1 MSGMPFL
8 VYYSSEVKN
17 MKPTA
22 AKTVSSQLIY
32 RNHGRK
38 AASFFILLI
47 LACAATCASAAT
59 YYWKSTSASEPASAS
74 LWTALSNWSTE
85 SESGAD
91 ATALPGAS
99 DDIYDK
105 GNGVWRSFD
114 LEDGEWSIS
123 GWKSAYSDDWFRHYW
138 RFRNGTLH
146 WVGAKNPNDPY
157 NGQNCTH
164 SDTIHLDDGA
174 SFIMDAG
181 SYYCASFNHGA
192 TDEWRIHA
200 GASLSMLGEIQ
211 IYNVNAK
218 VDDGGVMVFA
228 PSPVYFYSGTAQCSY
243 LQNSGILAITNGIS
257 FTKGASNGTFEIRQL
272 AGTLTLGG
280 VITKN
285 GQNGTYKMLLSGG
298 TVCITG
304 DVSTDFDTSVSGTVT
319 FETSEGAA
327 LDANGFSYAAGAVV
341 TKTGV
346 GDFVFT
352 DGMPLADSF
361 TVAEGGLRLPTS
373 GTYDISGVTFSS
385 GGKVKIGAMGV
396 TLTDWDP
403 SLLNNGGFVADI
415 AVPVVG
421 STVFSC
427 ANADVLALAKSG
439 LDATLPDGFAVTIN
453 GNSLVVTSAYV
464 FDSTTVTDLN
474 DPAGWAGGAVP
485 SNKVVTIKGAGVSP
499 TTTDLPPFAGMTIM
513 DGASLVIANGGTI
526 PSLALSDSATLTISS
541 GVVTIGSAPTISPAG
556 ANRPSVTV
564 ASGATLNVP
573 GATTFTDCSLS
584 VSGTLATV
592 STGDLVLGY
601 AAAGDSASFGLSVNG
616 GTLSTTAGDIRFFC
630 PASGGTVSPLGVVA
644 FTGATFEHDNDHG
657 FFFGVN
663 NPASEAVNFI
673 FDGTTLN
680 YPKRGYYTIS
690 GGAAL
695 SFVNG
700 GSLYRANNQNEK
712 FTLTVSGLASIILGE
727 GTSSLIGE
735 SSSSGGSVGNGAMTF
750 SPDTDGF
757 ASLVISNATWETYHS
772 AGNGKAV
779 AEIYGNSVHTI
790 NQNNYNRAQ
799 PFDGFKAVNLNADA
813 MLTISNNVDAAG
825 LDFSEKF
832 TGAGS
837 LFFSTP
843 RSTTRTFNFKSTT
856 STATGTLAADPAKND
871 ALVIAPT
878 ATWGG
883 TVVWNGKASIS
894 HSSTAGAMTFGGID
908 LASDFTYRIWGDG
921 TCDHY
926 TLSGEGFVDN
936 GGKIVITV
944 ADGSEAEPGDLWILA
959 RVPAG
964 TAVPTSAGASWTIA
978 AREVDGDDSVVD
990 IVLSPV
996 ASDYTFESTE
1006 FCDLTAADGW
1016 SCGYVP
1022 TNENVKVTGAGV
1034 VATISSAAAFP
1045 TFASIAV
1052 RNGATLKVLADVTLP
1067 PLTVDATSKV
1077 VFGDNETAVAA
1088 TLDATLVTG
1097 YDATTEPVSLPVI
1110 EVATNATLTVAAGMK
1125 FRNVDFRLYG
1135 TITKPS
1141 TSDVSP
1147 VFGYADNGETSYI
1160 AFAADGGTFD
1170 FHSDQVV
1177 ENGSVS
1183 IVCPASGGTVVSVGT
1198 IILRNS
1204 RRLVT
1209 GWADFGNWQFGVNNP
1224 TSQPFNVLID
1234 GTHLDCS
1241 AYFYAA
1247 GAANLSLENGA
1258 RIRRADG
1265 CLGHYFSQAIKD
1277 AATVSVGNGCYI
1289 DFTTNDGQFGIDSQ
1303 SAVDTVTVRDGG
1315 AYTVSYNSS
1324 GYVRGV
1330 FVSDGGVLGVTKLA
1344 TRSRTDLLRGF
1355 GSARLDGDL
1364 FIQSINIGT
1373 GSVNW
1378 DRHTKMA
1385 NVPFTGTGDVIVT
1398 NGVPEYPFTVTMV
1411 NGASTATGSIK
1422 VDKVEGDAETALYF
1436 ADGANWAGTVVAGN
1450 VLLTN
1455 LTDGVDAATATFG
1468 TLDLAADFNI
1478 RVWAENGVVV
1488 TNDMVNV
1495 GQYRSSGGRLSIELM
1510 SEGLEFVAGDKIVVG
1525 TIAKSSPN
1533 PAVRVGWCVKR
1544 LAIDGDDENE
1554 ILVMKK
1560 GVGLQLILR

>member
-1 MSGMPFL
+1 
-8 VYYSSEVKN
+8 

-22 AKTVSSQLIY
+22 AKTVSVRLIHP
-32 RNHGRK
+32 NHMPRM
-38 AASFFILLI
+38 ATYLLS
-47 LACAATCASAAT
+47 LLFALAATCAQAAT
-59 YYWKSTSASEPASAS
+59 YYWKATSASEPASGS

-91 ATALPGAS
+91 ATELPGAS

-114 LEDGEWSIS
+114 LENGEWSIS
-123 GWKSAYSDDWFRHYW
+123 GWKSAYSDDWNRHNW
-138 RFRNGTLH
+138 RFQNGTLH
-146 WVGAKNPNDPY
+146 WVGAKTPSDPY

-192 TDEWRIHA
+192 ADEWRIHA

-228 PSPVYFYSGTAQCSY
+228 PSPLYFYSGTAQRSY
-243 LQNSGILAITNGIS
+243 LQNSGTLAITNGIS
-257 FTKGASNGTFEIRQL
+257 FTKGASNGTFEINQV
-272 AGTLTLGG
+272 AGTLMLGG
-280 VITKN
+280 VMTKN
-285 GQNGTYKMLLSGG
+285 GQNGTYRMSLSGG
-298 TVCITG
+298 TVRITS
-304 DVSTDFDTSVSGTVT
+304 DFSTDFDTSVSGTVT

-327 LDANGFSYAAGAVV
+327 LDANGFFYAAGAVV

-396 TLTDWDP
+396 TLTDWDT
-403 SLLNNGGFVADI
+403 SLLNRGGFVADI

-427 ANADVLALAKSG
+427 ANEDVLALAKSG

-474 DPAGWAGGAVP
+474 DPTGWAGGAVP
-485 SNKVVTIKGAGVSP
+485 SNKVVTIKGVGVSP

-513 DGASLVIANGGTI
+513 DGASLAIANGGTI
-526 PSLALSDSATLTISS
+526 PSLTLADSAALTISS

-584 VSGTLATV
+584 VSGTLATT
-592 STGDLVLGY
+592 SAGDLVLGY
-601 AAAGDSASFGLSVNG
+601 AAAGDTASFGLTVNG
-616 GTLSTTAGDIRFFC
+616 GTLSTTSGDIRFFC
-630 PASGGTVSPLGVVA
+630 PASGGTVTPLGTNT
-644 FTGATFEHDNDHG
+644 FTGATFVHDDDHG
-657 FFFGVN
+657 FQFGIN
-663 NPASEAVNFI
+663 NPTSTAVVFT
-673 FDGTTLN
+673 FDNTTLN
-680 YPKRGYYTIS
+680 YPRTGNYYVS
-690 GGAAL
+690 GGSAL
-695 SFVNG
+695 RFVNG
-700 GSLYRANNQNEK
+700 GSLYRARGQNYRCM
-712 FTLTVSGLASIILGE
+712 FYVNGLASIYLGP
-727 GTSSLIGE
+727 GTSSFFGDA
-735 SSSSGGSVGNGAMTF
+735 SDNGGSVGNGEANF
-750 SPDTDGF
+750 SADVNGHVMLTLD
-757 ASLVISNATWETYHS
+757 NAEIEMYHS
-772 AGNGKAV
+772 AGNSTAV
-779 AEIYGNSVHTI
+779 VEVFGTSKHPVTH
-790 NQNNYNRAQ
+790 QSYNRKQ
-799 PFDGFKAVNLNADA
+799 PFGGFKSVNLNSGAT
-813 MLTISNNVDAAG
+813 LTLENHIDSATMNTTKNY
-825 LDFSEKF
+825 

-837 LFFSTP
+837 LFFTSP
-843 RSTTRTFNFKSTT
+843 RTTTRTLRYQSTVA
-856 STATGTLAADPAKND
+856 SATGTLSADPDKNA
-871 ALVIAPT
+871 ALAITNT
-878 ATWGG
+878 ATWAG
-883 TVVWNGKASIS
+883 TVVWNGKASID
-894 HSSTAGAMTFGGID
+894 HTAAADAMTFGGID
-908 LASDFTYRIWGDG
+908 LASDFTWRIWGDG

-926 TLSGEGFVDN
+926 TLTGAGFVDHD
-936 GGKIVITV
+936 GKVVINV
-944 ADGSEAEPGDLWILA
+944 MDGSEADAGDAWTIA
-959 RVPAG
+959 RVPA
-964 TAVPTSAGASWTIA
+964 TSAVPSPASSAWTITTRA
-978 AREVDGDDSVVD
+978 VDGDDTVVD
-990 IVLSPV
+990 LVLSPV
-996 ASDYTFESTE
+996 ATDFVFESDEYT
-1006 FCDLTAADGW
+1006 DLCAADGW
-1016 SCGYVP
+1016 ANGSVP
-1022 TNENVKVTGAGV
+1022 TNQDVKVVGAST
-1034 VATISSAAAFP
+1034 VATISDAAAFP
-1045 TFASIAV
+1045 AFASISV

-1077 VFGDNETAVAA
+1077 VFGDNKTQTGVAA
-1088 TLDATLVTG
+1088 TLDASLVTG

-1125 FRNVDFRLYG
+1125 FKNVDFRLYG
-1135 TITKPS
+1135 TVTKVGTDTAAP
-1141 TSDVSP
+1141 T
-1147 VFGYADNGETSYI
+1147 FGYAENGETSYL
-1160 AFAADGGTFD
+1160 AFTADGGVFD
-1170 FHSDQVV
+1170 FHA
-1177 ENGSVS
+1177 NNNNRAYGAVS
-1183 IVCPASGGTVVSVGT
+1183 FVCPVTGGIVIPVGT
-1198 IILRNS
+1198 ITLRNAV
-1204 RRLVT
+1204 RNVT
-1209 GWADFGNWQFGVNNP
+1209 GWADFGNWEFGVSNP
-1224 TSQPFNVLID
+1224 TSVPFEVLVD
-1234 GTHLDCS
+1234 GTHIDVS
-1241 AYFYAA
+1241 GDFYAS
-1247 GAANLSLENGA
+1247 GAAHLTLVNGSY
-1258 RIRRADG
+1258 IRRNSS
-1265 CLGHYFSQAIKD
+1265 CLGHWYPMAIQHS
-1277 AATVSVGNGCYI
+1277 ATITVGEGCYI

-1385 NVPFTGTGDVIVT
+1385 NVPFTGTGDVVIT

-1411 NGASTATGSIK
+1411 SGANTATGSIK
-1422 VDKVEGDAETALYF
+1422 VDKVEGDAETVLFF

-1450 VLLTN
+1450 VSLTN
-1455 LTDGVDAATATFG
+1455 TTDGTAAATATFG
-1468 TLDLAADFNI
+1468 ALDLASEFNI
-1478 RVWAENGVVV
+1478 RVWKENGNIV

-1495 GQYRSSGGRLSIELM
+1495 GRYENNGGKLVPTMMTDDVDFTIGEM
-1510 SEGLEFVAGDKIVVG
+1510 ITIGK
-1525 TIAKSSPN
+1525 IAKASPN
-1533 PAVRVGWCVKR
+1533 PALKVGWSAKR
-1544 LAIDGDDENE
+1544 FAIDGDNENE
-1554 ILVMKK
+1554 ILVAKK

>member
-1 MSGMPFL
+1 
-8 VYYSSEVKN
+8 

-22 AKTVSSQLIY
+22 AKTVSVRLIHP
-32 RNHGRK
+32 NHMPRM
-38 AASFFILLI
+38 ATYLLSLL
-47 LACAATCASAAT
+47 LACAATCVQATT
-59 YYWKSTSASEPASAS
+59 YYWKGATGSSSYGDWSN
-74 LWTALSNWSTE
+74 LSNWSTE
-85 SESGAD
+85 SAGGAD
-91 ATALPGAS
+91 AAVAPGPT
-99 DDIYDK
+99 DTFYGLHD
-105 GNGVWRSFD
+105 RSID
-114 LEDGEWSIS
+114 LEGQEWSIG
-123 GWKSAYSDDWFRHYW
+123 GWDSTGDWNRHKMYL
-138 RFRNGTLH
+138 RNGTLNV
-146 WVGAKNPNDPY
+146 VGDVI
-157 NGQNCTH
+157 TH
-164 SDTIHLDDGA
+164 SDDIHLSDA
-174 SFIMDAG
+174 KIVFAEKKYQSNSTVIFTPAESDAG
-181 SYYCASFNHGA
+181 EHRHYVHSGGEVDIFSMLRIYKYHLYVQSGGTAVIAPTQLYIRSNNSQQSFFQNDGG
-192 TDEWRIHA
+192 T
-200 GASLSMLGEIQ
+200 LSMPNGLVFGSGSTSSGFSFSLIQNYGELELG
-211 IYNVNAK
+211 
-218 VDDGGVMVFA
+218 G
-228 PSPVYFYSGTAQCSY
+228 PVS
-243 LQNSGILAITNGIS
+243 
-257 FTKGASNGTFEIRQL
+257 KGAYPGDFR
-272 AGTLTLGG
+272 
-280 VITKN
+280 VI
-285 GQNGTYKMLLSGG
+285 LSGG
-298 TVCITG
+298 TVHATS
-304 DVSTDFDTSVSGTVT
+304 DVSFDFSSATVSDNAFVT
-319 FETSEGAA
+319 
-327 LDANGFSYAAGAVV
+327 LNVDAGASIDLSSFTYGAGASV
-341 TKTGV
+341 TKVGA
-346 GDFVFT
+346 GDFVFEN
-352 DGMPLADSF
+352 GMTLPDTFVVSEGA
-361 TVAEGGLRLPTS
+361 VALG
-373 GTYDISGVTFSS
+373 SS
-385 GGKVKIGAMGV
+385 GSYDLTGITFDTNGKVKVGAAGI
-396 TLTDWDP
+396 TLTAWDN
-403 SLLNNGGFVADI
+403 SLLSNGGFVAAI
-415 AVPVVG
+415 ASPVAG
-421 STVFSC
+421 STILTC
-427 ANADVLALAKSG
+427 ADASVLALAQTG
-439 LDATLPDGFAVTIN
+439 LNETLPEGFAVRIE
-453 GNSLVVTSAYV
+453 GNDLVVTSAYV
-464 FDSTTVTDLN
+464 FNSTTVTDLN

-485 SNKVVTIKGAGVSP
+485 SNKVVTIMGAGVSP
-499 TTTDLPPFAGMTIM
+499 TTTDLPPFAGITIQ
-513 DGASLVIANGGTI
+513 DGASLTIQNGGT
-526 PSLALSDSATLTISS
+526 L
-541 GVVTIGSAPTISPAG
+541 
-556 ANRPSVTV
+556 PSVTLADSAALAIGSGTV
-564 ASGATLNVP
+564 TLDGALSTQPSGPALPSISIASGATFEVS
-573 GATTFTDCSLS
+573 GGTTFTDCALS
-584 VSGTLATV
+584 VAGTLAATT
-592 STGDLVLGY
+592 SGDLVLGY
-601 AAAGDSASFGLSVNG
+601 ATAGASASFGLTVNG
-616 GTLSTTAGDIRFFC
+616 GTISTTAGDVRFFC
-630 PASGGTVSPLGVVA
+630 PVSGGTVSPISTVA
-644 FTGATFEHDNDHG
+644 FAGATFVHDNDHG

-673 FDGTTLN
+673 FNGTTLN

-757 ASLVISNATWETYHS
+757 ASLVVSNATWETYHS

-813 MLTISNNVDAAG
+813 TLTISNNVDSAG

-894 HSSTAGAMTFGGID
+894 HSSTADDMTFGGID

-926 TLSGEGFVDN
+926 TLTGEGFVDN
-936 GGKIVITV
+936 GGKIVIAV
-944 ADGSEAEPGDLWILA
+944 ADGSEAEPGDSWTLA

-964 TAVPTSAGASWTIA
+964 TVVPTSLNSSWTINA
-978 AREVDGDDSVVD
+978 QAVDGDDSVVD

-996 ASDYTFESTE
+996 ASDFTFESTE
-1006 FCDLTAADGW
+1006 FFDLTAADGW

-1034 VATISSAAAFP
+1034 VATISDAAAFP

-1077 VFGDNETAVAA
+1077 VIGDNETLPVVAA
-1088 TLDATLVTG
+1088 TLDASLVTG
-1097 YDATTEPVSLPVI
+1097 YDATTEPVSLPII

-1125 FRNVDFRLYG
+1125 FKDVDFRLYG
-1135 TITKPS
+1135 TVTKIGTGTLAP
-1141 TSDVSP
+1141 T
-1147 VFGYADNGETSYI
+1147 FGYAENGETSYI
-1160 AFAADGGTFD
+1160 AFTADGGVFD
-1170 FHSDQVV
+1170 FHANNNDRVYGAV
-1177 ENGSVS
+1177 TF
-1183 IVCPASGGTVVSVGT
+1183 VCPVSGGIVIPVGT
-1198 IILRNS
+1198 ITLRNAV
-1204 RRLVT
+1204 RNVT
-1209 GWADFGNWQFGVNNP
+1209 GWADFGDWEFGVNNP
-1224 TSQPFNVLID
+1224 TSVPFEVLVD
-1234 GTHLDCS
+1234 GTHIDVSGEFCAS
-1241 AYFYAA
+1241 
-1247 GAANLSLENGA
+1247 GAAHLTLVNGSY
-1258 RIRRADG
+1258 IRRNSS
-1265 CLGHYFSQAIKD
+1265 CLGHWYPMAIQHS
-1277 AATVSVGNGCYI
+1277 ATITVGEGCYI

-1385 NVPFTGTGDVIVT
+1385 NVPFTGTGDVVIT

-1411 NGASTATGSIK
+1411 SGANTATGSIK
-1422 VDKVEGDAETALYF
+1422 VDKVEGDAETVLFF

-1450 VLLTN
+1450 VSLTN
-1455 LTDGVDAATATFG
+1455 TTDGTAAATATFG
-1468 TLDLAADFNI
+1468 TLDLASEFSI
-1478 RVWAENGVVV
+1478 RVWKENGDIV

-1495 GQYRSSGGRLSIELM
+1495 GRYENNGGKLVPTMMTDDVDFTIGEM
-1510 SEGLEFVAGDKIVVG
+1510 ITIGK
-1525 TIAKSSPN
+1525 IAKSSPN
-1533 PAVRVGWCVKR
+1533 PAVKTGWCVKR
-1544 LAIDGDDENE
+1544 LTIDGDNENE
-1554 ILVMKK
+1554 ILVAKK
-1560 GVGLQLILR
+1560 GVGLQIIMR